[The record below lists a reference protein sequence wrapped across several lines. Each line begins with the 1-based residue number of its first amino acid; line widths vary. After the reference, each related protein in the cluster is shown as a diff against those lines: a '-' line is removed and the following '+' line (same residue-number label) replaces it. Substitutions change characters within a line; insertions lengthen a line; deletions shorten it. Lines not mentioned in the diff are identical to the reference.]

1 MIKITKTAAICN
13 MGDNLEEIF
22 QNIVAGK
29 LCDFKIKSCL
39 PTVDDLRCNNMLVHC
54 VTQMQQEVNDLIQKY
69 GKKRIGI
76 VIATTNTGIDNFED
90 TGNYEYLKM
99 SNPAEFLKDYLDLDG
114 FYCGISTACSSGI
127 KVFSTARRLMEH
139 GICDAVIAG
148 GTDEKSRFPLAGFKS
163 LEVLSTTRSIPFSK
177 NRSGMNISEGAAL
190 FILEQ
195 DAQGIN
201 IKGIGET
208 SDAYHAAT
216 PDPQGT
222 EAANAIM
229 IALNEAHLKPE
240 EIDYVNLHG
249 TGTISNDLMEANAI
263 YKVLGSNIPISSTKP
278 LTGHCLGAAASIET
292 AICCALLE
300 YGKTLP
306 PHVYDGEYD
315 FNLPKLNLVNYNCHI
330 QNIENVMCNAFGFG
344 GTNAVIILG
353 K

>member
-148 GTDEKSRFPLAGFKS
+148 GTDE
-163 LEVLSTTRSIPFSK
+163 
-177 NRSGMNISEGAAL
+177 
-190 FILEQ
+190 
-195 DAQGIN
+195 
-201 IKGIGET
+201 ET
-208 SDAYHAAT
+208 SY
-216 PDPQGT
+216 
-222 EAANAIM
+222 
-229 IALNEAHLKPE
+229 
-240 EIDYVNLHG
+240 
-249 TGTISNDLMEANAI
+249 
-263 YKVLGSNIPISSTKP
+263 
-278 LTGHCLGAAASIET
+278 
-292 AICCALLE
+292 
-300 YGKTLP
+300 
-306 PHVYDGEYD
+306 
-315 FNLPKLNLVNYNCHI
+315 
-330 QNIENVMCNAFGFG
+330 
-344 GTNAVIILG
+344 
-353 K
+353 